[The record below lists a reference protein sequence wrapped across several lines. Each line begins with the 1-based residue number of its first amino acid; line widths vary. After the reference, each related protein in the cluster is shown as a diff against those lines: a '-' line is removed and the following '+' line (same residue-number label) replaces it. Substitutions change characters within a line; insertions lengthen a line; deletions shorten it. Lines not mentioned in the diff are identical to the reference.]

1 MKYPPKSI
9 AFRSRVIGLPYCES
23 ELTGAC
29 SCRKDVSR
37 ISANFS
43 NCDGV
48 YFQKRITSTTGE
60 CAERTLPQLLF
71 YIAESFNVAQI
82 FQRCTNHSTSYKFC
96 GEVKNHSTLYK
107 SFNAIQIIQRRTN
120 LSTLYKSFDVVQILR
135 RSKKSFKVIQIILR
149 STNHST

>member
-9 AFRSRVIGLPYCES
+9 AFRSRLIGLPYCES

-60 CAERTLPQLLF
+60 CALKKNSATIVILYCWIIQRRTN
-71 YIAESFNVAQI
+71 I
-82 FQRCTNHSTSYKFC
+82 
-96 GEVKNHSTLYK
+96 STLYK
-107 SFNAIQIIQRRTN
+107 SFDVLQILRRSKKSFNVVQIIQRRTN

-135 RSKKSFKVIQIILR
+135 RRKKSFNVVQIIQPN
-149 STNHST
+149 TNHST